1 MNMKWAL
8 ALCKDPIITFDVM
21 QQEKKNFTLINNELA
36 IFVKKLY

>member
-21 QQEKKNFTLINNELA
+21 QQEKKTLRLLTMN
-36 IFVKKLY
+36 